1 MTKNLLFAITFIAT
15 LNSIAGDT
23 TNIRVHDKT
32 DMTWYGNY
40 DAWGEF
46 PDGSD
51 TYRKIYLHYTM
62 GCASSGCSDWDYTTK
77 IEVLH
82 RTGDIDSN
90 FQQSPT
96 FSVNGAIVD
105 SVMFSDSVY
114 VYFWDTSSSSVD
126 SVLSQTLEIIQFN
139 DINNPTVPTD
149 TLIVFQSG
157 YYNLLFDS
165 VGVVFDSI
173 YVYPDTIITQSY
185 NNCNNGYYRF
195 HHN

>member
-1 MTKNLLFAITFIAT
+1 MMKNLLFAITLIAT
-15 LNSIAGDT
+15 FNSIAGDT
-23 TNIRVHDKT
+23 TNIRVHDET

-40 DAWGEF
+40 DEWGVF

-90 FQQSPT
+90 FQQSPM

-105 SVMFSDSVY
+105 SVMFSD
-114 VYFWDTSSSSVD
+114 
-126 SVLSQTLEIIQFN
+126 
-139 DINNPTVPTD
+139 
-149 TLIVFQSG
+149 
-157 YYNLLFDS
+157 
-165 VGVVFDSI
+165 
-173 YVYPDTIITQSY
+173 
-185 NNCNNGYYRF
+185 
-195 HHN
+195 